1 MELDVGLD
9 SKFTIPNDTDS
20 KFTIPN
26 ENYLSD
32 SSSVKKTPDP
42 DRNNRNSAIVSGYY
56 NLK

>member
-9 SKFTIPNDTDS
+9 SKLTIPNDTDS

-42 DRNNRNSAIVSGYY
+42 DRNNHNSAIVSGYY
-56 NLK
+56 I